1 MEQFCTLINA
11 GILAYGG
18 VMDYKKR
25 EIPDLGPVILMLT
38 GFLNGTLIL
47 PRMICLIITAAA
59 LLILAKLSKN
69 SLPGGDFKLICALTF
84 SSGLCS
90 MAAILLLTGLGAI
103 LLSAIRK
110 QPFKRNIPLCTYV
123 APAFMITGAAQLIL
137 QGGLL

>member
-1 MEQFCTLINA
+1 MELIYTFINA

-25 EIPDLGPVILMLT
+25 EIPDLVPVTLMLT

-47 PRMICLIITAAA
+47 PRIICFLITATA
-59 LLILAKLSKN
+59 LLMSAKLSKN

-90 MAAILLLTGLGAI
+90 IAAALLLTGLCAI
-103 LLSAIRK
+103 LLSIIRK
-110 QPFKRNIPLCTYV
+110 QPIKRNIPLCTYV
-123 APAFMITGAAQLIL
+123 APAYMITGAAQLIL
-137 QGGLL
+137 QGGLS

>member
-1 MEQFCTLINA
+1 MQLICTVINA

-25 EIPDLGPVILMLT
+25 EIPDLVPVILMLT

-84 SSGLCS
+84 SSGLCA
-90 MAAILLLTGLGAI
+90 MVTILFLTGLYAI
-103 LLSAIRK
+103 LLSIIRK
-110 QPFKRNIPLCTYV
+110 QPIKRNIPLCSYV
-123 APAFMITGAAQLIL
+123 APAYMITGAAQLIL

>member
-1 MEQFCTLINA
+1 MELIYTFINA

-25 EIPDLGPVILMLT
+25 EIPDLVPVTLMLT

-47 PRMICLIITAAA
+47 PRIICFLITATA
-59 LLILAKLSKN
+59 LLMSAKLSKN

-90 MAAILLLTGLGAI
+90 MAAALLLTGLCAI
-103 LLSAIRK
+103 LLSIIRK
-110 QPFKRNIPLCTYV
+110 QPIKRNIPLCTYV
-123 APAFMITGAAQLIL
+123 APAYMITSAAQLIL
-137 QGGLL
+137 QGGLS

>member
-1 MEQFCTLINA
+1 MELIYTFINA

-25 EIPDLGPVILMLT
+25 EIPDLVPVTLMLT

-47 PRMICLIITAAA
+47 PRIICFLITATA
-59 LLILAKLSKN
+59 LLMSAKLSKN

-90 MAAILLLTGLGAI
+90 MATILLLTGLCAI
-103 LLSAIRK
+103 LLSVIQK
-110 QPFKRNIPLCTYV
+110 LPIKRNIPLCTYV
-123 APAFMITGAAQLIL
+123 APAYLITGAAQLIL
-137 QGGLL
+137 QGGLS